1 VRLLIDEC
9 LSPALVRLA
18 QQSGH
23 EAYHL
28 AHVGKAG
35 SADWQIVEWALA
47 RDMVLVTNN
56 ASDFRRLYAAQEL
69 HPGLVIIVPNV
80 GRETQFRLFRAALAR
95 LLGIGELVNKALEV
109 DLRGDDLI
117 FDEYEWSR
125 ES

>member
-9 LSPALVRLA
+9 LSPGLVHIA

-28 AHVGKAG
+28 AHIGRAG
-35 SADWQIVEWALA
+35 SEDWQIVELALA

-69 HPGLVIIVPNV
+69 HPGLVILVPNV
-80 GRETQFRLFRAALAR
+80 EREMQLWLFRAALAR
-95 LLGIGELVNKALEV
+95 LRVIGELINKALEV
-109 DLRGDDLI
+109 GFDGDEVS
-117 FDEYEWSR
+117 FDEYEWPRGS
-125 ES
+125 